1 MTAMH
6 ALHDGKFETLEEIA
20 VAIRE
25 DIITM
30 LIKAGSGHSA
40 GSLGLVDIFTA
51 FYFHILNHDP
61 KKPNWKNR
69 DRLILS
75 NGHVCPA
82 RYAAMAHAGYFPR
95 SGLLKLR
102 QLGSPLQG
110 HPELLVLPGVETT
123 SGPLGEGSSQ
133 AVGIAYAGKIDN
145 AKWHVYCVMS
155 DGELQEGQTWEALMF
170 AAKYKL
176 NNCTF
181 VVDRNNIQIEGHTET
196 VMPLEPLADKFRTF
210 GLHVEE
216 CAGNDIRDFVNA
228 IERAKS
234 INEKPTVIIAHTVPG
249 KGVNFMENKFEWH
262 GKTPVGAE
270 GRKALAELRT
280 LEGRIKS
287 EHE

>member
-1 MTAMH
+1 M
-6 ALHDGKFETLEEIA
+6 HDGKFKSLEEIA
-20 VAIRE
+20 VQIRE
-25 DIITM
+25 DILKM

-40 GSLGLVDIFTA
+40 GSLGLADIFTA
-51 FYFHILNHDP
+51 FYFHILNHNP

-82 RYAAMAHAGYFPR
+82 RYAAMAHAGYFPK
-95 SGLLKLR
+95 SELLTLR
-102 QLGSPLQG
+102 KLGSRLQG
-110 HPELLVLPGVETT
+110 HPELQCLPGVEST

-133 AVGIAYAGKIDN
+133 AAGLAYAAKMDE
-145 AKWHVYCVMS
+145 AKWRVYCLMS

-176 NNCTF
+176 TNCTF
-181 VVDRNNIQIEGHTET
+181 IIDRNNIQIEGHTET
-196 VMPLEPLADKFRTF
+196 VMPLEPLVEKFKAF

-228 IERAKS
+228 IERAKEIS
-234 INEKPTVIIAHTVPG
+234 EKPTVIVAHTIPG
-249 KGVNFMENKFEWH
+249 KGIDFMENKFEWH
-262 GKTPVGAE
+262 GKIPVGAE
-270 GRKALAELRT
+270 GRKALAEIRT
-280 LEGRIKS
+280 LQGKIKS

>member
-1 MTAMH
+1 MH
-6 ALHDGKFETLEEIA
+6 ALHDEKLKKLEEIA
-20 VAIRE
+20 AEIRE
-25 DIITM
+25 DIIEM

-40 GSLGLVDIFTA
+40 GSLGLADIFTA
-51 FYFHILNHDP
+51 FYFHVLNHDP
-61 KKPNWKNR
+61 ERPNWKNR

-82 RYAAMAHAGYFPR
+82 RYAAMAHAGYF
-95 SGLLKLR
+95 SKKELLTLR

-110 HPELLVLPGVETT
+110 HPELRHLPGVETT

-133 AVGIAYAGKIDN
+133 AVGLAYAAKMDE
-145 AKWHVYCVMS
+145 AKWLTYCIMS

-176 NNCTF
+176 SNCIF
-181 VVDRNNIQIEGHTET
+181 IIDRNNIQIEGHTELI
-196 VMPLEPLADKFRTF
+196 MPLEPLAEKFLAF
-210 GLHVEE
+210 NFHVEE

-228 IERAKS
+228 VERAKEIS
-234 INEKPTVIIAHTVPG
+234 EKPTVIIAHTVPG
-249 KGVNFMENKFEWH
+249 KGVDFMENKFEWH

-270 GRKALAELRT
+270 ARKALAEIRT
-280 LEGRIKS
+280 LQGKIRS

>member
-1 MTAMH
+1 MH
-6 ALHDGKFETLEEIA
+6 VLHDDKLKKMEETA
-20 VAIRE
+20 ARIRE
-25 DIITM
+25 DIVEM

-40 GSLGLVDIFTA
+40 GSLGLADIFTA

-61 KKPNWKNR
+61 KRPNWKNR

-82 RYAAMAHAGYFPR
+82 RYAAMAQAGYFPKEK
-95 SGLLKLR
+95 LLTLR

-110 HPELLVLPGVETT
+110 HPELGRLSGVETT

-133 AVGIAYAGKIDN
+133 AVGLAHA
-145 AKWHVYCVMS
+145 AKMDEARWRVYCVMS
-155 DGELQEGQTWEALMF
+155 DGELQEGQTWEALLF

-176 NNCTF
+176 SNCTF
-181 VVDRNNIQIEGHTET
+181 IIDRNNIQIEGHTEV
-196 VMPLEPLADKFRTF
+196 VMPLEPLAEKFTAF
-210 GLHVEE
+210 NLHVEE

-228 IERAKS
+228 IERAQGVS
-234 INEKPTVIIAHTVPG
+234 EKPTVIIAHTVPG
-249 KGVNFMENKFEWH
+249 KGVDFMENKFEWH

-270 GRKALAELRT
+270 ARKALAEIRT
-280 LEGRIKS
+280 LQGRIKS